1 MLFSYIWYQDFI
13 LNGNSILK
21 SCSNFLKQC
30 FQASVKIYVAFIYSL
45 NFYPKKK
52 PTATANH
59 KGKQNSISIS
69 PNAGEK
75 KKKEYLVFR
84 KNVTAYVV
92 VKNDNINMDNEII
105 QSYVVQDYRF
115 N

>member
-1 MLFSYIWYQDFI
+1 MQ
-13 LNGNSILK
+13 
-21 SCSNFLKQC
+21 
-30 FQASVKIYVAFIYSL
+30 
-45 NFYPKKK
+45 
-52 PTATANH
+52 
-59 KGKQNSISIS
+59 
-69 PNAGEK
+69 EK